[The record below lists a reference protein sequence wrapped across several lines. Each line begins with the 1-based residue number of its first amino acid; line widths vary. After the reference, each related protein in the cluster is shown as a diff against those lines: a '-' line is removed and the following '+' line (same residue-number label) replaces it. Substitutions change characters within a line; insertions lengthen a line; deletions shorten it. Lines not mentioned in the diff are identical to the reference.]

1 MTQIDDIN
9 DLDKGDE
16 VLFADRVN
24 PCTVTEEAGP
34 PNEGNGFRSAK
45 LNGPQGGYIVL
56 AQEYDDTPYTMNRPY
71 RELDDLRV
79 VN

>member
-16 VLFADRVN
+16 VLFADRVE
-24 PCTVTEEAGP
+24 PCTVTMEATQ
-34 PNEGNGFRSAK
+34 PNPGNGYRHAK
-45 LNGPQGGYIVL
+45 LRGPQGGYIVL
-56 AQEYDDTPYTMNRPY
+56 AQEFDNDPYTQNRPY
-71 RELDDLRV
+71 RELDNLRV